1 MVLKTV
7 YATESE
13 SPFSEGVMVSLPVTY
28 GSMTYGPTT
37 YGQPQMTYEQPPL
50 SSEQETR
57 KPTCWQ
63 ERARR
68 KSSYNKYTT
77 PVSQSSVQQII
88 PVQSNVQS
96 VQQPQVPQDQDP
108 VTPNLGRPSAFRR
121 SSNCMTL
128 SSNRTTSTTSTEPE
142 SPNLGMQTES
152 PKEARLRRIIE
163 DSLWGGTL
171 LTYYRCQS
179 VKFKLSS
186 LQLQELEKLDNEISN
201 IRDNTG
207 RYDCKLLMKKFLLL
221 ESYNIPDIGG
231 VYDDE
236 VISKNFPMDL
246 LRMILLAKG
255 RNTDNLS
262 KTQMINELNSY
273 NRTVLAF
280 TMVPS
285 KVWSPDL

>member
-1 MVLKTV
+1 MEIKRHL
-7 YATESE
+7 ATESL
-13 SPFSEGVMVSLPVTY
+13 SPEAQLVSLGP
-28 GSMTYGPTT
+28 MTYAP
-37 YGQPQMTYEQPPL
+37 PPL
-50 SSEQETR
+50 SSVQETTELNCYQR
-57 KPTCWQ
+57 
-63 ERARR
+63 RAKLKTRPAQV
-68 KSSYNKYTT
+68 TV
-77 PVSQSSVQQII
+77 PVTQQNPVQQNI
-88 PVQSNVQS
+88 QVQS
-96 VQQPQVPQDQDP
+96 VVQPVPASQVQPQVQVCPDLDP
-108 VTPNLGRPSAFRR
+108 VVPNLGPSAFRR
-121 SSNCMTL
+121 SSKRMSL
-128 SSNRTTSTTSTEPE
+128 SSNRITNNVPEPPK
-142 SPNLGMQTES
+142 SHAYTES
-152 PKEARLRRIIE
+152 PGEARLRRIIE

-236 VISKNFPMDL
+236 VISKNFPMEL